1 MMKNKSNLMM
11 MIVAFLFVGKVVFGQ
26 AALEKG
32 GDLDISKVLETTSIK
47 VGKMDF
53 PKPAPP
59 PKGAKMTTQSCCTIG
74 ETKQTNGVARLD
86 MELPKGTNKNKT
98 RGPEES
104 IYATSSCWVITG
116 YQRFIESQAG
126 GSFSASEKVV
136 PANYSYISNSEYK
149 KTFEELRDYV
159 LKANILDKYKVD
171 IILKLQTYVSNYS
184 QYAQS
189 LSVSNASVIHKAEIG
204 GAGLFNGRSWY
215 KGYVNVTETC
225 CPTEIRNPVDLN
237 LSLRAWTDDVISK
250 IPKKKMIDTTEVK
263 KDSLIN
269 LKPEEL
275 KRP

>member
-1 MMKNKSNLMM
+1 MKSKLN
-11 MIVAFLFVGKVVFGQ
+11 MIVPILTLLIFGNVVFGQ
-26 AALEKG
+26 VTLKKEAG
-32 GDLDISKVLETTSIK
+32 VDINKILSTVSLK

-53 PKPAPP
+53 PKPPPP

-86 MELPKGTNKNKT
+86 MELPKNTNKNKT

-136 PANYSYISNSEYK
+136 PANYSYVSNSEYK
-149 KTFEELRDYV
+149 KTFEDLRDYV
-159 LKANILDKYKVD
+159 LKANILDKYKAD
-171 IILKLQTYVSNYS
+171 IILKLQTYVNNYS

-225 CPTEIRNPVDLN
+225 CPTEIRNPVDLAS
-237 LSLRAWTDDVISK
+237 SLRLWTDDVLSK
-250 IPKKKMIDTTEVK
+250 IPKKNRLENVEEK
-263 KDSLIN
+263 KDILITV
-269 LKPEEL
+269 KPEEL
-275 KRP
+275 KKP